1 MPVIFFRVVC
11 GLCVTIESLQSSSA
25 LSRVDLP
32 AFGGPM
38 MLVNP
43 QEKDGAAAGMGER
56 VYGWN
61 IYESERY
68 YTKLRAVV
76 IMKNL
81 ELEWI
86 DEKTADG

>member
-1 MPVIFFRVVC
+1 M
-11 GLCVTIESLQSSSA
+11 ESLQSSSA

-43 QEKDGAAAGMGER
+43 QEKDGAAEAGMGER

-76 IMKNL
+76 IMKNIGVW
-81 ELEWI
+81 WI
-86 DEKTADG
+86 DEKTAGG

>member
-1 MPVIFFRVVC
+1 
-11 GLCVTIESLQSSSA
+11 
-25 LSRVDLP
+25 
-32 AFGGPM
+32 
-38 MLVNP
+38 
-43 QEKDGAAAGMGER
+43 MGER